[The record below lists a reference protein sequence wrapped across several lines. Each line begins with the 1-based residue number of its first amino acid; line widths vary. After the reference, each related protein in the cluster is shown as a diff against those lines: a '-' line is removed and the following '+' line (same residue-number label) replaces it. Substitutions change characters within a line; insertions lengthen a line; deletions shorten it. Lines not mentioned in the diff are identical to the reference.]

1 MNVELTDILTII
13 GTLGGFEAIKWGI
26 SFYTNRKTNARIEDA
41 HADVEEFKALREYN
55 EFLQKQLSE
64 KEERFVEQTGRL
76 RQVQDELF
84 ALKESYSDV
93 KLELAMKRCERKKCG
108 DREPQNG
115 Y

>member
-1 MNVELTDILTII
+1 MGVNDWIMLMTA
-13 GTLGGFEAIKWGI
+13 LGGIEGIKQLIKWWM
-26 SFYTNRKTNARIEDA
+26 FRKTNARIEDA

-64 KEERFVEQTGRL
+64 KEQRFVEQTDRL
-76 RQVQDELF
+76 RKVQDELF
-84 ALKESYSDV
+84 TLKETNSDL
-93 KLELAMKRCERKKCG
+93 KLELALKRCERKKCG

>member
-1 MNVELTDILTII
+1 MGMNDWVMLVTA
-13 GTLGGFEAIKWGI
+13 LGGIEGIKQLIKWWM
-26 SFYTNRKTNARIEDA
+26 SRKTNARIEDV

-64 KEERFVEQTGRL
+64 KEQRFVEQTDRL
-76 RQVQDELF
+76 RKVQDELF
-84 ALKESYSDV
+84 TLKEANSDL
-93 KLELAMKRCERKKCG
+93 KLELALKRCERKKCG

>member
-1 MNVELTDILTII
+1 M
-13 GTLGGFEAIKWGI
+13 
-26 SFYTNRKTNARIEDA
+26 SRKTNARIEDA

-64 KEERFVEQTGRL
+64 KEQRFVEQTDRL
-76 RQVQDELF
+76 RKAQDELF
-84 ALKESYSDV
+84 TLKEANSDL
-93 KLELAMKRCERKKCG
+93 KLELALKRCERKKCG

>member
-1 MNVELTDILTII
+1 MLMTA
-13 GTLGGFEAIKWGI
+13 LGGIEGIKQLIKWWM
-26 SFYTNRKTNARIEDA
+26 FRKTNARIEDA

-64 KEERFVEQTGRL
+64 KEQRFVEQTDRL
-76 RQVQDELF
+76 RKVQDELF
-84 ALKESYSDV
+84 TLKEANSDL
-93 KLELAMKRCERKKCG
+93 KLELALKRCERKKCG

>member
-1 MNVELTDILTII
+1 MEMNDWIMLVTA
-13 GTLGGFEAIKWGI
+13 LGGIEGIKQLVKWWM
-26 SFYTNRKTNARIEDA
+26 SRKTNARSEDA

-64 KEERFVEQTGRL
+64 KEQRFVEQTDRL
-76 RQVQDELF
+76 RKVQDELF
-84 ALKESYSDV
+84 TLKEANSDL
-93 KLELAMKRCERKKCG
+93 KLELALKRCERKKCG

>member
-1 MNVELTDILTII
+1 MGVNDWIMLMTA
-13 GTLGGFEAIKWGI
+13 LGGIEGIKQLIKWWM
-26 SFYTNRKTNARIEDA
+26 FRKTNARIEDA

-64 KEERFVEQTGRL
+64 KEQRFVEQTDRL
-76 RQVQDELF
+76 RKVQDELF
-84 ALKESYSDV
+84 TLKEANSDL
-93 KLELAMKRCERKKCG
+93 KLELALKRCERKKCG

>member
-1 MNVELTDILTII
+1 MGMNDWVMLVTA
-13 GTLGGFEAIKWGI
+13 LGGIEGIKQLIKWWM
-26 SFYTNRKTNARIEDA
+26 SRKPNARIEAA

-64 KEERFVEQTGRL
+64 KEQRFVEQTDRL
-76 RQVQDELF
+76 RKAQDELF
-84 ALKESYSDV
+84 TLKEANSDL
-93 KLELAMKRCERKKCG
+93 KLELALKRCERKKCG